1 MKTRVIM
8 TNTNGIISVET
19 FEGETIEEK
28 VERIVTN
35 KEPISDGAPM
45 IYTEKSA
52 GVLPAYN
59 IRTDRFDIAIDA
71 TSKIEAA
78 RQAKREAFAKEQEK
92 NGTDVGEPNPN

>member
-1 MKTRVIM
+1 MKTRVIT
-8 TNTNGIISVET
+8 TNTNGIVSVET

-35 KEPISDGAPM
+35 KEPISGGAPM

-78 RQAKREAFAKEQEK
+78 RQAKRELS
-92 NGTDVGEPNPN
+92 

>member
-1 MKTRVIM
+1 MKTKIILP
-8 TNTNGIISVET
+8 NNNGIESVET

-35 KEPISDGAPM
+35 KEPISDVAPM

-71 TSKIEAA
+71 TSKMEAA
-78 RQAKREAFAKEQEK
+78 RQAKRDRFAKEQET
-92 NGTDVGEPNPN
+92 NSTDVGEPNPN

>member
-1 MKTRVIM
+1 MKTRVIT

-59 IRTDRFDIAIDA
+59 IRTDRFDNRRN
-71 TSKIEAA
+71 E
-78 RQAKREAFAKEQEK
+78 
-92 NGTDVGEPNPN
+92 

>member
-1 MKTRVIM
+1 MKTRVII
-8 TNTNGIISVET
+8 TNTNGVVSVET

-92 NGTDVGEPNPN
+92 NKTDVGEPNPN